1 MDSEVFFESRPKKRT
16 LDSPTDDT
24 LNSPVVKQPNTN
36 TVSNTNTTSNNL
48 LGNTSYSSNTG
59 LNGFETIR
67 VSSIEQEEYYNVDH
81 STDKSSL
88 TRQFLNSFLVDFT
101 EDELA
106 AKRTVET
113 IYNASRS
120 FSYTYRSL
128 HEAFFT
134 KSTQLTT
141 LLPFVKAISSV
152 ADTAIL
158 LSTMNSK
165 NSSTNTNTTNTSNNK
180 SSTNANNVNG
190 KVDPV
195 SSGVLMNYE
204 LIMLG
209 IFRKFYLKLHEFES
223 LEGNRTW
230 EKVLELMEALLKD
243 GVFKELRGLFS
254 QVYNIEQ
261 MNYGDFKRYL
271 TDFRLYLTH
280 LQDELYPKSG
290 NKRKLASVSESFSLQ
305 NCIDFINFIN
315 RELDN
320 LRKLLLNVVKHVMN
334 TPVTDSLTSILNKLS
349 NNFND
354 PDKANSASGGSG
366 GQVEDEKCILKCVNM
381 LLEEE
386 SLFYVVDGQI
396 EHNVNMCLEKYNN
409 MYKAYEEEVRRRS
422 DAVSEFEKK
431 RKFKRDSVQYVLDR
445 LAEVNSPTLAN
456 NFKNPFYTVGLSP
469 KLCTKESFRK
479 YAKKLKML
487 LHPDTEHDA
496 DWKQKAEK
504 AFKEASL
511 ALDQCVKLL
520 ETFSASLYRVGP
532 APPYLSHLNI
542 VLPPNSTFYTSTSS
556 NTTTN
561 ESTPSDE
568 DTKAKEVQ
576 LVYFPEFSLRCDD
589 QKVGSLSVE
598 VDLTSLVDRKIW
610 QSMGKNR
617 QIIMYVLRPLHYE
630 PYTIQLPSEMISSTQ
645 KLKLT
650 DNPINKTPILKVE
663 AVQPIRFGTSW
674 KYFVGV
680 KISGEMGSTLVSYK
694 SLFIELPS
702 KGRTINHITKLLKT
716 FTNASFIDQNS
727 LQLRLN
733 AVKET
738 NSKAE
743 AEKFLIECTKLAQ
756 KWADE
761 N

>member
-1 MDSEVFFESRPKKRT
+1 MDSEVFFENRFKKRT
-16 LDSPTDDT
+16 LDSPTDNT
-24 LNSPVVKQPNTN
+24 LDSPITIDTN
-36 TVSNTNTTSNNL
+36 TDTISNINTTSNNIL
-48 LGNTSYSSNTG
+48 NNTTYTNNTG
-59 LNGFETIR
+59 LNGIETIR
-67 VSSIEQEEYYNVDH
+67 VNSVEQEEYYNVEH
-81 STDKSSL
+81 STDKLSL
-88 TRQFLNSFLVDFT
+88 TRQFLSSFLVDFD

-128 HEAFFT
+128 HEAIFA

-158 LSTMNSK
+158 LSTINSQNSK
-165 NSSTNTNTTNTSNNK
+165 TSTNTNK
-180 SSTNANNVNG
+180 NVNG
-190 KVDPV
+190 KGDVV
-195 SSGVLMNYE
+195 VSGVLMNYE

-209 IFRKFYLKLHEFES
+209 IFRKFCVKMREFES

-230 EKVLELMEALLKD
+230 EKMSELMESFLKD
-243 GVFKELRGLFS
+243 GILKELRCLFS

-290 NKRKLASVSESFSLQ
+290 QKRKLASVSETFSLQ
-305 NCIDFINFIN
+305 NCIDLINFVG

-320 LRKLLLNVVKHVMN
+320 MRKLLLNIVKSVMN
-334 TPVTDSLTSILNKLS
+334 AAVTDSLTTILAKLS
-349 NNFND
+349 NNFNSD
-354 PDKANSASGGSG
+354 FNSDFGSENVGSG
-366 GQVEDEKCILKCVNM
+366 SQMEDENCILKCVNM

-386 SLFYVVDGQI
+386 SLFYVVDDQI
-396 EHNVNMCLEKYNN
+396 EQNVKMCVEKYNN
-409 MYKAYEEEVRRRS
+409 MYNAYEEEVRRRS

-431 RKFKRDSVQYVLDR
+431 KKFKRDSVQYVLDR
-445 LAEVNSPTLAN
+445 ISETSSPTLSN
-456 NFKNPFYTVGLSP
+456 SFKNPFYTVGISP

-487 LHPDTEHDA
+487 LHPDTEHDPE
-496 DWKQKAEK
+496 WKQKAEK

-511 ALDQCVKLL
+511 ALDQCVKQLD
-520 ETFSASLYRVGP
+520 TFSASLYRVGP
-532 APPYLSHLNI
+532 VPPYLSHLNI
-542 VLPPNSTFYTSTSS
+542 VLPPNSNFYTSGSGNNTGGESS
-556 NTTTN
+556 
-561 ESTPSDE
+561 PSYE
-568 DTKAKEVQ
+568 ETKLKEVQ

-617 QIIMYVLRPLHYE
+617 QIIIYVLRPLHYE
-630 PYTIQLPSEMISSTQ
+630 PYTIQLPNEMISSTHN
-645 KLKLT
+645 LKLT
-650 DNPINKTPILKVE
+650 DRPINKTPILKVD

-680 KISGEMGSTLVSYK
+680 KISGDLGSTLVSYK

-716 FTNASFIDQNS
+716 FTNASFIDQSS
-727 LQLRLN
+727 LQQRLN
-733 AVKET
+733 SVKET
-738 NSKAE
+738 NSKSE
-743 AEKFLIECTKLAQ
+743 AEKFLLECTKLAQ